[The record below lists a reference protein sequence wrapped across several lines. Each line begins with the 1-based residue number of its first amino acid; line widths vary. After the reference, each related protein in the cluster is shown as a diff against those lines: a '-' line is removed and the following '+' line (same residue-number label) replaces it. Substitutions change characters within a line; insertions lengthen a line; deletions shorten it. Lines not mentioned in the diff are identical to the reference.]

1 MTVNE
6 YRKLWISIV
15 DEKIHEECYQAI
27 AEKLKRI
34 RFDQTGEM
42 KPGEL
47 SLYAKRHFP
56 SLIGIY
62 RIKKQA
68 GEIPKREKRVRVE
81 HHPVRQ
87 KQMVIGKLNQLDL
100 F

>member
-1 MTVNE
+1 MTVKE
-6 YRKLWISIV
+6 YKRLWVAIV
-15 DEKIHEECYQAI
+15 DDKIHEACYQAI

-34 RFDQTGEM
+34 RFMADGSM

-56 SLIGIY
+56 SLIGLY

-68 GEIPKREKRVRVE
+68 GEIPKRKAKVRIE

-87 KQMVIGKLNQLDL
+87 KQMVIGRTNQMDL

>member
-1 MTVNE
+1 MTVKE
-6 YRKLWISIV
+6 YRQLWINIV
-15 DEKIHEECYQAI
+15 NEKVHEECYQTI
-27 AEKLKRI
+27 AVKLKRI
-34 RFDQTGEM
+34 RFDRHGEM

-47 SLYAKRHFP
+47 TLYAKRHFP

-62 RIKKQA
+62 GINKQA
-68 GEIPKREKRVRVE
+68 GEIPKREKRVRIE

-87 KQMVIGKLNQLDL
+87 KQMVIGKASQMDL